1 MNLADLLERPYEDL
15 VTEELIDSPPGPE
28 VEDLEQE
35 SAPLKVKVES
45 VPMETVSTDP
55 AQMDVEG
62 GSLEPESMKDEPD
75 EDVKIEEVHGQEPSP
90 SKKPRT
96 SSDPAAASSEGERG
110 SMEPE
115 SFKDHWRRQRRLQ
128 EPAEDLR

>member
-1 MNLADLLERPYEDL
+1 M
-15 VTEELIDSPPGPE
+15 
-28 VEDLEQE
+28 
-35 SAPLKVKVES
+35 PLKVKVES

-62 GSLEPESMKDEPD
+62 DCLGPVSSKPEAE
-75 EDVKIEEVHGQEPSP
+75 EEVKTEGVTGQEPSP

-96 SSDPAAASSEGERG
+96 SSDPAAASSEKERG

-115 SFKDHWRRQRRLQ
+115 SCDDLGDDNDVFKNLPKISDKDVQAAMRKQGV
-128 EPAEDLR
+128 